1 MKNRS
6 CIIIAAIVLAFI
18 FGLGLIVMFFLG
30 KAKDALPSVALTET
44 THVYMTPTQIQ
55 QIRAIGQWEFMAIND
70 EELADT
76 TRRGI
81 FFDDHL
87 VRIYYGT
94 LRLGID
100 LSTLDST
107 NIESQGDILL
117 LHLPDVTLLDKD
129 FIDEARTRSFHESGN
144 WSNRDRQDL
153 YERARQ
159 RMIARCVTPEALAST
174 RQQAEAQ
181 IRQMLQA
188 MGFENIVIDFGKAN
202 D

>member
-30 KAKDALPSVALTET
+30 KAKYALPSVALTET

-107 NIESQGDILL
+107 NIESQSDILL
-117 LHLPDVTLLDKD
+117 LHLPDVILLDKD

-188 MGFENIVIDFGKAN
+188 MGFENIVIDFGRA
-202 D
+202 DS

>member
-30 KAKDALPSVALTET
+30 KVKNALPSVALTET

-107 NIESQGDILL
+107 NIESQSDILL
-117 LHLPDVTLLDKD
+117 LHLPDVILLDKD
-129 FIDEARTRSFHESGN
+129 FIDETRTRSFHESGN

-188 MGFENIVIDFGKAN
+188 MGFENIVIDFGRA
-202 D
+202 DS

>member
-6 CIIIAAIVLAFI
+6 CFIIAAIVLAFI

-30 KAKDALPSVALTET
+30 KAKNALPSVALTET

-76 TRRGI
+76 TRRGV

-188 MGFENIVIDFGKAN
+188 MGFENIVIDFGRA
-202 D
+202 DY

>member
-1 MKNRS
+1 
-6 CIIIAAIVLAFI
+6 
-18 FGLGLIVMFFLG
+18 
-30 KAKDALPSVALTET
+30 
-44 THVYMTPTQIQ
+44 MTPTQIQ

-100 LSTLDST
+100 LSTLDSP

-188 MGFENIVIDFGKAN
+188 MGFENIVIDFGRA
-202 D
+202 DY

>member
-30 KAKDALPSVALTET
+30 KAKDALPSIALTET

>member
-30 KAKDALPSVALTET
+30 KAKNALPSVALTET

-76 TRRGI
+76 TRRGV

-188 MGFENIVIDFGKAN
+188 MGFENIVIDFGRAN

>member
-6 CIIIAAIVLAFI
+6 CFIIAAIVLAFI

-30 KAKDALPSVALTET
+30 KAKNALPSVALTET

-107 NIESQGDILL
+107 NIESQSDILL
-117 LHLPDVTLLDKD
+117 LHLPDVILLDKD

-188 MGFENIVIDFGKAN
+188 MGFENIVIDFGRA
-202 D
+202 DS

>member
-30 KAKDALPSVALTET
+30 KAKNALPSVALTET

-107 NIESQGDILL
+107 NIESQSDILR
-117 LHLPDVTLLDKD
+117 LHLPDVILLDKD

-188 MGFENIVIDFGKAN
+188 MGFENIVIDFGRA
-202 D
+202 DS